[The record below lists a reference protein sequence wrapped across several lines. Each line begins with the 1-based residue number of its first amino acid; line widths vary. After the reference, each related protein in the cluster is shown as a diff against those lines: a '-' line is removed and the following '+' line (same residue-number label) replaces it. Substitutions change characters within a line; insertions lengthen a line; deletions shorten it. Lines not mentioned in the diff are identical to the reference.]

1 MFEPGAESIVLEI
14 VCGIFDIS
22 PEEMMKTGELTKKLF
37 FDPEIDDEEAAK
49 GQVKAAISDMSNE
62 HAFLAG
68 VFISGLLRCNLAQQA
83 QQQCMQE
90 MAECCQES
98 EDSCESD

>member
-1 MFEPGAESIVLEI
+1 MFEPSAESFVLEI

-37 FDPEIDDEEAAK
+37 FNPGVDDEEEAK
-49 GQVKAAISDMSNE
+49 GQIKAALSDMPKE
-62 HAFLAG
+62 HAVLAG

-90 MAECCQES
+90 MTKG
-98 EDSCESD
+98 CEETDDRCEQD